1 MNRAK
6 LVEIFDKHTPNTE
19 MTEDE
24 MMLMM
29 SIMIGKDKSLSI
41 DIDELD
47 KDSEIYKHF
56 KPLIESFQGQVFLKR
71 LKAFTTLKISLGAF
85 AILLQH
91 MPSPGACVMYNFYL
105 CNKLPENTLITV
117 ETFGDVFPWGFFS
130 ESQLKEIWAA
140 QKVDSEMAK
149 KHQCVGAPDN
159 MIDYVETWKTNV

>member
-1 MNRAK
+1 MNKEK

-19 MTEDE
+19 MSEDE

-29 SIMIGKDKSLSI
+29 GIMMGKDKSLSV

-47 KDSEIYKHF
+47 KNSEIYKHF

-71 LKAFTTLKISLGAF
+71 LKAFTTLKMSLGAF

-91 MPSPGACVMYNFYL
+91 MPTLGSCVMYTFYL
-105 CNKLPENTLITV
+105 YNKLPENTLITV

-130 ESQLKEIWAA
+130 ETQLNEIWSA
-140 QKVDSEMAK
+140 QKVNSENAK
-149 KHQCVGAPDN
+149 EYACVGAPDN
-159 MIDYVETWKTNV
+159 MIDYLETWK